1 MLALATDY
9 SEISSIVAFVSS
21 IAIVLGALFVVLQ
34 IRDNKKLILAS
45 TEQAKAAVIQ
55 ARLSTDQLKQN
66 TDVADMEMIMRI
78 YEFANTAEVQS
89 SWLMVIDSHLKSY
102 GDFERLP
109 KADKVSFYQMAALF
123 ESIGV
128 LVDKGFVSLET
139 IDDMFV
145 PEHAWLSMKPFI
157 DGVNES
163 AGEEVYVF
171 FRNLVEGM
179 KVYHEQPK
187 QAPAGAD
194 KSFRSP

>member
-1 MLALATDY
+1 LLALATDY

-21 IAIVLGALFVVLQ
+21 IAIVLGAVFVVLQ

-66 TDVADMEMIMRI
+66 NDVADMEMIMRI
-78 YEFANTAEVQS
+78 YEFANTVEVQS
-89 SWLMVIDSHLKSY
+89 SWLTVIDSRLKTY
-102 GDFERLP
+102 ADFERLP
-109 KADKVSFYQMAALF
+109 KTDKVSFYQMAALF

-128 LVDKGFVSLET
+128 LVDKRFVSLET

-157 DGVNES
+157 DGTNKS

-171 FRNLVEGM
+171 FRKLVEGM
-179 KVYHEQPK
+179 KTYHEQPK
-187 QAPAGAD
+187 QTQVVAD
-194 KSFRSP
+194 RSFRTP